1 MQRSGFSVPRGD
13 NGRST
18 TQGYG
23 TKRAHQQSLGRSV
36 RERSRLEGGGG
47 RCGISHHPTR
57 SIVSCRALGRWA
69 TEIMVLERDAA
80 LAEAVMGEGKKCPEY
95 LLSDQRGVM
104 RRLHLE
110 GAVVGPEVDRIGY
123 AGASSLI
130 NLDSAPLAVYRN
142 NSGVRERR
150 GTGQPTISADSGPAM
165 LNSRSAY
172 FFQYP
177 KKSGNL
183 SRSRS

>member
-1 MQRSGFSVPRGD
+1 
-13 NGRST
+13 
-18 TQGYG
+18 
-23 TKRAHQQSLGRSV
+23 
-36 RERSRLEGGGG
+36 
-47 RCGISHHPTR
+47 
-57 SIVSCRALGRWA
+57 
-69 TEIMVLERDAA
+69 MVLERDAA
-80 LAEAVMGEGKKCPEY
+80 LAEAVMGGRKKCPDY

-110 GAVVGPEVDRIGY
+110 GAVVSPEVDRIGY

-130 NLDSAPLAVYRN
+130 NLGSAPLADYRN
-142 NSGVRERR
+142 HRGARQRR
-150 GTGQPTISADSGPAM
+150 GTGQRTISADSGPAI